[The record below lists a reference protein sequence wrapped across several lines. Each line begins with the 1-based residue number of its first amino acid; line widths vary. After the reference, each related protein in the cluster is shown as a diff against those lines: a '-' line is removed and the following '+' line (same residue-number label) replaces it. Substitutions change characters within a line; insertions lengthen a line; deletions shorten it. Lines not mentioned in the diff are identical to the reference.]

1 MERGPGCYARWAMK
15 LVLSVAAL
23 IVIVASVGLAWW
35 PLAIVE
41 AELTASLGGYETV
54 GAGSWGLRLACTT
67 SFTVLVV
74 AAAVRPVRWA
84 MARLAGSGLADV
96 LPVVLIHWALYIPV
110 WGWTAA
116 GLVNALFGP
125 SEGLAIDVRFDGIE
139 KRSKGPNHWTFSR
152 ADGESWSLSEI
163 QPPGLDAGEH
173 ITLFERRG
181 PLGMTYVSLR

>member
-1 MERGPGCYARWAMK
+1 MK
-15 LVLSVAAL
+15 FASSVAAL
-23 IVIVASVGLAWW
+23 LVIVASVGLAWW

-54 GAGSWGLRLACTT
+54 GAGSWGLRFACTAL
-67 SFTVLVV
+67 FTVLVV

-84 MARLAGSGLADV
+84 TARLAGSRLADV
-96 LPVVLIHWALYIPV
+96 LPVVLMHWALYTPV

-116 GLVNALFGP
+116 GLVNARFGP
-125 SEGLAIDVRFDGIE
+125 TEGLAVDVRFDGVE
-139 KRSKGPNHWTFSR
+139 TRSKGPDQWTFTR

-163 QPPGLDAGEH
+163 RPAGLDAGEH

-181 PLGMTYVSLR
+181 ALGMTYVSQR